1 LKGYRNGPELIR
13 TDRNLSMQ
21 KVGREVRIDFRG
33 ICDILKFKRD
43 WIGGKT
49 MAGSEYDL
57 LIAGGGPAGLTAGI
71 YATRGGLHTVLIEKM
86 VPGGQAASTFLIENY
101 PGFPEGVPGP
111 ELSQA
116 MENQA
121 KRFGLEIISGTIE
134 KLHSKDHLWE
144 ITQEG
149 RKFISK
155 AVIVATGVNQ
165 VKLGIP
171 GEEELTGKGVSYCA
185 TCDGP
190 FFRGQDIGVVGGGDS
205 AVDEALYLTRFAN
218 RVYLIHRRNALRA
231 EKIIQERAF
240 RNEKIK
246 ILWDTVVT
254 KVLGETGV
262 EGMELRNVKTG
273 EMQILKASGV
283 FFYVGL
289 RPNAEFLRGIVKMD
303 GQGYVITD
311 DHMATSAPGIFA
323 AGDVRQ
329 KLLRQVTTAVGD
341 GATAAFAAERYIESL
356 PSFPKRGR

>member
-1 LKGYRNGPELIR
+1 
-13 TDRNLSMQ
+13 M
-21 KVGREVRIDFRG
+21 GRP
-33 ICDILKFKRD
+33 
-43 WIGGKT
+43 
-49 MAGSEYDL
+49 EYDL
-57 LIAGGGPAGLTAGI
+57 LIIGGGPAGLTAGM
-71 YATRGGLHTVLIEKM
+71 YATRGGLRTVLIEKLA
-86 VPGGQAASTFLIENY
+86 PGGQAASTFMIENY
-101 PGFPEGVPGP
+101 PGFPEGIPGP

-121 KRFGLEIISGTIE
+121 KRFGLEIINGEIE
-134 KLHSKDHLWE
+134 QLISQGHLWE
-144 ITQEG
+144 VIQEG
-149 RKFISK
+149 NKFIGK
-155 AVIVATGVNQ
+155 AVIVATGVNP

-171 GEEELTGKGVSYCA
+171 GEEELTGRGVSYCA

-190 FFRGQDIGVVGGGDS
+190 FFRGQEIGVVGGGDS

-218 RVYLIHRRNALRA
+218 QVYLIHRRNALRA

-262 EGMELRNVKTG
+262 EGMELRNVKTL
-273 EMQILKASGV
+273 EMRTLKVSGV

-289 RPNAEFLRGIVKMD
+289 KPNAEFLRGIAQMD
-303 GQGYVITD
+303 EQGYVITD
-311 DHMATSAPGIFA
+311 DHMATSVPGIFA

-356 PSFPKRGR
+356 SSGQKGGH